1 MDYTQT
7 AEQFQNMDPA
17 QQIGTIIGAGIV
29 ILLMIIADWKLF
41 TKAGE
46 AGWKSLIPIYNIY
59 TLVKIVDGNGIKFL
73 LLCLPIVNVIYGI
86 ILNVRMA
93 KAYGKG
99 TGFAIGLILLPNLF
113 QLILAFGSAEYVGPQ
128 GKID

>member
-1 MDYTQT
+1 M
-7 AEQFQNMDPA
+7 NPA
-17 QQIGTIIGAGIV
+17 QQTGTIIGACIAIV
-29 ILLMIIADWKLF
+29 LMIIADWKLF
-41 TKAGE
+41 SKAGV

-73 LLCLPIVNVIYGI
+73 LLCLPIVNIVYGI
-86 ILNVRMA
+86 ILNLRMA

-113 QLILAFGSAEYVGPQ
+113 QLILAFGSSEYVGPQ
-128 GKID
+128 GKKN

>member
-1 MDYTQT
+1 MDYTMT

-17 QQIGTIIGAGIV
+17 QQAGTIIGTV
-29 ILLMIIADWKLF
+29 IAVVLMIIANWKLF

-46 AGWKSLIPIYNIY
+46 AGWKSLIPFYNLY

-73 LLCLPIVNVIYGI
+73 LLCIPIVNVIYGI
-86 ILNVRMA
+86 ILNIRMA

-99 TGFAIGLILLPNLF
+99 IGFAIGLILLPNLF
-113 QLILAFGSAEYVGPQ
+113 QLILAFGSAQYVGPQ
-128 GKID
+128 GKK